1 MIRLAAFLAIG
12 LAACSR
18 GPGPAAEPATS
29 PGPAEVAV
37 QVENH
42 FAGSLTIYLDVN
54 GVGRRLGQVTMQDT
68 RAFVIPW
75 RRVPSGIF
83 RLRAEVIG
91 SDERVVTQDL
101 RVQPGQLVRWTLAP
115 SLSMSSVAFF

>member
-1 MIRLAAFLAIG
+1 MTRPAALLAFA
-12 LAACSR
+12 LAACASR
-18 GPGPAAEPATS
+18 PGPAAEPVAA
-29 PGPAEVAV
+29 PAPTEVGV

-54 GVGRRLGQVTMQDT
+54 GVGRRLGQVNMQDT

-75 RRVPSGIF
+75 RRVVSGIF

-91 SDERVVTQDL
+91 SDERVVTPDL